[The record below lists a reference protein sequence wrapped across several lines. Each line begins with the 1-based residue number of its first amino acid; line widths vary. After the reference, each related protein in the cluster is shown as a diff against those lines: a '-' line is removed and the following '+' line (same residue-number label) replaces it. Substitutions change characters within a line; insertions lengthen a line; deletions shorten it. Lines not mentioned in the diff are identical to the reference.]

1 MGAGAVTLAGQ
12 ALQRVGGAVRDG
24 AVRTFDWERGY
35 LWRAADEMGNIIL
48 NPFGRQS
55 AAAQALAEP
64 LLGEGAEI
72 AAGIGAVE
80 GAELGVFGGPVGM
93 LAGAAIGAAAST
105 AAATLAFRDRESTE
119 QQAHYLDV
127 RSLNGGNESVRPIR
141 SRLFAQALDDRVRN
155 PQDALRPRTQYY
167 SMDAEDTEI

>member
-55 AAAQALAEP
+55 AAAQAMTEP
-64 LLGEGAEI
+64 LLGVAEGAEI
-72 AAGIGAVE
+72 AAGLGAVE
-80 GAELGVFGGPVGM
+80 GAELGVLVE
-93 LAGAAIGAAAST
+93 I
-105 AAATLAFRDRESTE
+105 
-119 QQAHYLDV
+119 QA
-127 RSLNGGNESVRPIR
+127 
-141 SRLFAQALDDRVRN
+141 
-155 PQDALRPRTQYY
+155 
-167 SMDAEDTEI
+167 